1 MEETET
7 EQKTKWHLPKREII
21 VGSLAAVV
29 TIALCVV
36 AIIYKDEIVNVSN
49 IGSYGLL
56 GVLVVAFVAGST
68 LSITAIP
75 IPYWIVVFTLPSIL
89 AEQWGVFSPI
99 WVGLVSALG
108 CTLGHLPTFMIG
120 YGGRSLSQRL
130 TSRLGKRLERIYRK
144 AIGWAERHGAWAIFL
159 MSAVLNPLHLPM
171 TIAIGTLHY
180 PPWKYLVFAFLGNSV
195 KSLVIA
201 FGGYY
206 GLNSLFG
213 FLGV

>member
-89 AEQWGVFSPI
+89 AEQWGYSRRYGWGWFRH
-99 WVGLVSALG
+99 WVA
-108 CTLGHLPTFMIG
+108 P
-120 YGGRSLSQRL
+120 
-130 TSRLGKRLERIYRK
+130 
-144 AIGWAERHGAWAIFL
+144 W
-159 MSAVLNPLHLPM
+159 
-171 TIAIGTLHY
+171 GTC
-180 PPWKYLVFAFLGNSV
+180 PPS
-195 KSLVIA
+195 
-201 FGGYY
+201 
-206 GLNSLFG
+206 
-213 FLGV
+213 